1 MSQGTISG
9 LPIEATSITE
19 GSFLVAD
26 INIGTVLAPVYETQ
40 KVSDT
45 TVKSSIA
52 KPIESTYADAVTLL
66 AASGLKVGSIYN
78 LTDLGIYIIAVK
90 SNAFSIQGSREMR
103 IVKNSY
109 YTASTG
115 VLGVWKSTLTPSA
128 SDVVIWG
135 GKVWTNDAGAVGT
148 ATNDASLSSD
158 WTVIANTNATY
169 YEDKSFFIIYNFG
182 LNLIVEQRD
191 DRANIVRGNIDITDW
206 GNNIIYRNYS
216 VYGIYNNANANHI
229 SDNTNFGS
237 INANS
242 NSGVIS
248 RNSNLG
254 AIKDNTNDTD
264 IYNNSNAGYIQ
275 NMSNSGSI
283 NNNSNNGNIQNI
295 TTLNDNVRFNINNGY
310 IQTTTTGTISD
321 TTVNK

>member
-40 KVSDT
+40 KMSDT

-78 LTDLGIYIIAVK
+78 LTDLGIYIIAIK
-90 SNAFSIQGSREMR
+90 SNAFSIQSSREMR

-135 GKVWTNDAGAVGT
+135 GKV
-148 ATNDASLSSD
+148 
-158 WTVIANTNATY
+158 
-169 YEDKSFFIIYNFG
+169 
-182 LNLIVEQRD
+182 
-191 DRANIVRGNIDITDW
+191 
-206 GNNIIYRNYS
+206 
-216 VYGIYNNANANHI
+216 
-229 SDNTNFGS
+229 
-237 INANS
+237 
-242 NSGVIS
+242 
-248 RNSNLG
+248 
-254 AIKDNTNDTD
+254 
-264 IYNNSNAGYIQ
+264 
-275 NMSNSGSI
+275 
-283 NNNSNNGNIQNI
+283 
-295 TTLNDNVRFNINNGY
+295 
-310 IQTTTTGTISD
+310 
-321 TTVNK
+321 